1 MRCSWEGE
9 QVAQLIEEGGRSLAL
24 GHVYVHQRTDLV
36 GQADV
41 GGEKEDGNFR
51 LGLAHL
57 LRDVAAMH
65 SRHGIVEDDGIDG
78 LGGEQLDAGV
88 AVGGSE
94 DLVAGPFEE
103 DLPHTETDDLV
114 VNTKN

>member
-1 MRCSWEGE
+1 
-9 QVAQLIEEGGRSLAL
+9 
-24 GHVYVHQRTDLV
+24 
-36 GQADV
+36 
-41 GGEKEDGNFR
+41 
-51 LGLAHL
+51 
-57 LRDVAAMH
+57 MH
-65 SRHGIVEDDGIDG
+65 SRHGVVEDDGIDG